1 MDGLG
6 LLSFLKKRIPFRAW
20 WKLEGL
26 LADVFCEGC
35 ETIFEGRGLFGAIAA
50 LHGAFSPAY
59 GS

>member
-1 MDGLG
+1 MDGLC
-6 LLSFLKKRIPFRAW
+6 LLSFLEKRITFRTR

-26 LADVFCEGC
+26 FADIFCKGC